1 MKTFLA
7 FLLSVSALMA
17 GDVPRRAPGFA
28 LLDLK
33 GQIHDLADYRG
44 KVVVLEFMQS
54 TCPHCAGF
62 VEILQKAQQRY
73 GDKIAILAVG
83 NPPADNAA
91 TLNQYV
97 AGHHITYPVM
107 FDCGQMAYSYV
118 LKGNIDLP
126 TVYVIDGGGTIRG
139 EHSYGPLE
147 RGFFEGN
154 DLFGELDRMLSMSP
168 APLPKK
174 K

>member
-1 MKTFLA
+1 MRTFLTFVLCA
-7 FLLSVSALMA
+7 SALA
-17 GDVPRRAPGFA
+17 AADVPRRAPGFA
-28 LLDLK
+28 LLDVK

-44 KVVVLEFMQS
+44 RVVVLEFMQT
-54 TCPHCAGF
+54 TCGHCAAF
-62 VEILQKAQQRY
+62 VEILQRAQQKY

-83 NPPADNAA
+83 NPPADTAA
-91 TLNQYV
+91 TLNQYA
-97 AGHHITYPVM
+97 AGHHITYPLM

-126 TVYVIDGGGTIRG
+126 TVYVIDGGGTIRS
-139 EHSYGPLE
+139 EHSYNVLD

-154 DLFGELDRMLSMSP
+154 DLFGEIDRLLTISP
-168 APLPKK
+168 APAPKK

>member
-1 MKTFLA
+1 MRTFLT
-7 FLLSVSALMA
+7 FLLCVSALTA
-17 GDVPRRAPGFA
+17 GEIPRRAPGFA
-28 LLDLK
+28 LLDVK
-33 GQIHDLADYRG
+33 GQLHDLADYRG
-44 KVVVLEFMQS
+44 KVVVLEIMQS

-62 VEILQKAQQRY
+62 VEILQKAQQKY

-83 NPPADNAA
+83 NPPADNST
-91 TLNQYV
+91 TLNQYI

-118 LKGNIDLP
+118 MKGNVDLP
-126 TVYVIDGGGTIRG
+126 TAYVIDGGGIIRA
-139 EHSYGPLE
+139 EHSYSVLD

-154 DLFGELDRMLSMSP
+154 DLFAEIDRLLASSP
-168 APLPKK
+168 APKK